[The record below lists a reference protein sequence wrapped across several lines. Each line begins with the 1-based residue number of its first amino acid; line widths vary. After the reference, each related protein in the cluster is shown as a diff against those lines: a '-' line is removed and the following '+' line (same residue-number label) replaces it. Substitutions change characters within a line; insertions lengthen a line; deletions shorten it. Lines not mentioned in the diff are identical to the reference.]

1 MNKKILIIDD
11 DLPILELYEIWLT
24 SWGYDVISA
33 SGGKEALGLVKN
45 GSYDL
50 VICDAKMP
58 EVSGMEVRKRVS
70 ERSPKIPFILA
81 SGFGSDDKELKDIL
95 SMNISQ
101 HIQKPID
108 FTVLKKEIERLISH
122 NNIARFAQKI
132 T

>member
-108 FTVLKKEIERLISH
+108 FTVLKKEIERLIAHDNRSYV
-122 NNIARFAQKI
+122 
-132 T
+132 